1 MSIEQLTKSELI
13 KEVRKLT
20 QDIKILEAENK
31 SLNDLTNKTAKAV
44 VEATEETR
52 VESENELKDLPYLA
66 ISILKKNANSHRVL
80 QVRFDLDGN
89 AKVDFSKDQVLKEG
103 YRASYEAARLM
114 ETVVAIQ
121 EEPKITTPVN
131 KVGVSE

>member
-1 MSIEQLTKSELI
+1 MSIEQMNKSDLI

-31 SLNDLTNKTAKAV
+31 GLSDLTNKTVKAI
-44 VEATEETR
+44 VEATEEVR
-52 VESENELKDLPYLA
+52 VETENELKELPYLA

-80 QVRFDLDGN
+80 QVRFDLEGN

-114 ETVVAIQ
+114 ETIVAIQ

-131 KVGVSE
+131 KVEV